1 MMDHSMFHDLEKYKD
16 ESFWKENPYF
26 YIYTPDGRKLSC
38 HIYSAGI
45 VKDTS
50 STYLTQF
57 ASDEEYQA
65 FLDDTKRAGAY
76 HTGVEVTTD
85 QRVVT
90 LSTCTAASDDNRM
103 VVRGVIESE
112 DVVKK

>member
-1 MMDHSMFHDLEKYKD
+1 MFHDLEKYKD
-16 ESFWKENPYF
+16 ESFWKENSYF
-26 YIYTPDGRKLSC
+26 YIYTPDGRKLTC

-65 FLDDTKRAGAY
+65 FLDDTKRRSVSYRCGGYDRSA
-76 HTGVEVTTD
+76 
-85 QRVVT
+85 
-90 LSTCTAASDDNRM
+90 
-103 VVRGVIESE
+103 RGHIVYLYGG
-112 DVVKK
+112 KR

>member
-1 MMDHSMFHDLEKYKD
+1 MFHDLEKYED

-26 YIYTPDGRKLSC
+26 YIYTPDGRKLTC

-65 FLDDTKRAGAY
+65 FL
-76 HTGVEVTTD
+76 
-85 QRVVT
+85 
-90 LSTCTAASDDNRM
+90 
-103 VVRGVIESE
+103 E

>member
-1 MMDHSMFHDLEKYKD
+1 MFHDLEKYED

-76 HTGVEVTTD
+76 HTGVEVTISAWSHC
-85 QRVVT
+85 
-90 LSTCTAASDDNRM
+90 LP
-103 VVRGVIESE
+103 VRRQAMITVWW
-112 DVVKK
+112 